1 MRRTLKVYPSW
12 DLDSAT
18 AATAGSSGPIVWE
31 WCDVFYSSNSKTVTG
46 EHSDRGLRSGTRGPS
61 TMSARRS
68 YPDMERSNSFVFCC
82 LGGCCSGLHRSIGCS
97 LESVGFHVLSSS
109 ATGYCLC
116 ACEVCYVDH
125 GVVEGRVDVG
135 YSPSVRRC
143 LRLLRH
149 AELPDSWGLTV
160 TRI

>member
-18 AATAGSSGPIVWE
+18 AATAGSSGPIVWD
-31 WCDVFYSSNSKTVTG
+31 WCDVLYSSNPKPVAG

-61 TMSARRS
+61 TVTAWSS
-68 YPDMERSNSFVFCC
+68 HSNVKRGNSLVFCG
-82 LGGCCSGLHRSIGCS
+82 LGCCCSGLHRSIGCS

-125 GVVEGRVDVG
+125 GVVEG
-135 YSPSVRRC
+135 
-143 LRLLRH
+143 
-149 AELPDSWGLTV
+149 
-160 TRI
+160 